1 MNEFLEETNLLLN
14 CIEWNTKE
22 HWANYYKDVPIDC
35 IYDDL
40 VIDINEIKRLQ
51 EKNEQLQNDLD
62 AANSRTKEL
71 SGRIIKAIEY
81 IQEHTELVPFNEDDE
96 GGGLL
101 LCDYDVANVLE
112 ILKGEPNNE
121 NRS

>member
-1 MNEFLEETNLLLN
+1 MSEFLEETNLLLN

-62 AANSRTKEL
+62 AANSRAKEL
-71 SGRIIKAIEY
+71 SERIIKAIQY
-81 IQEHTELVPFNEDDE
+81 ELELSYLSDAPVDE
-96 GGGLL
+96 
-101 LCDYDVANVLE
+101 E
-112 ILKGEPNNE
+112 RIRILKGEPNNE
-121 NRS
+121 